1 MKVSK
6 VVVIDVKDDAM
17 GNPNKEEKNNTIG
30 RIVKALFISLLC
42 LKN

>member
-17 GNPNKEEKNNTIG
+17 GNPNKEEKKNTIA
-30 RIVKALFISLLC
+30 RIV
-42 LKN
+42 